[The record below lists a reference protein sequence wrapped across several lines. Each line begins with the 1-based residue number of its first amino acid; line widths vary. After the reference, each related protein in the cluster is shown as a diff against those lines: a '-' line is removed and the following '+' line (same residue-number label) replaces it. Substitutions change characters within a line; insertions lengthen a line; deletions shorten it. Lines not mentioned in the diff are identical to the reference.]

1 MPSKNLIQP
10 KIIQH
15 LLLKDNV
22 EISSVLKW
30 NSYTCLQWYGSFY
43 LFLYKRCHVRVDL
56 LMTNRCSFYKCLY
69 FVTQSIFLSTCLYWT
84 MASFLFN
91 TSNSCL
97 RKHQRIHTF
106 SHAELCV
113 TSRAA
118 HGCANIN
125 NEVARGGVTRTWFA
139 PLGHNVLDVS
149 ALNPN

>member
-1 MPSKNLIQP
+1 
-10 KIIQH
+10 
-15 LLLKDNV
+15 
-22 EISSVLKW
+22 
-30 NSYTCLQWYGSFY
+30 
-43 LFLYKRCHVRVDL
+43 
-56 LMTNRCSFYKCLY
+56 
-69 FVTQSIFLSTCLYWT
+69 

-149 ALNPN
+149 ALNPNYDVQFMINKKKCESAMCECA